1 MEIEQKRD
9 LRNLLQLGNKY
20 ESEGLLMKA
29 ITESFAKIVKMISSD
44 SPLANELFCRMGLC
58 YFKLA
63 VAEKGSDKYKLAAHY
78 LKKFTPDNAEVLGMI
93 GNCYGNC
100 KDYATAEKYFL
111 KSHALNPS
119 DINVSYSLA
128 NVFFYTKQY
137 EKSIHFYRL
146 AYGGTTYGETTYGD
160 PTRLY
165 QSSFPHLARGD
176 YEQGWALYEQRLV
189 TPTSMRA
196 ELPFLPTWDG
206 MSKCASL
213 LVVAEQGLG
222 DIIQYYRFVLETS
235 ARFPDMKIT
244 FFCKTELAHLFDT
257 ACITIIT
264 QFTMDMIPLYNYK
277 IYLMSLPFALR
288 IREIRPISENY
299 IRFTEKQTE
308 EWNRRLLSLT
318 ADRRRLRV
326 GFVCSGLLV
335 SFIDKNIPLQKFIDA
350 FSDVKDVDFIC
361 IHRKSDRLLD
371 ADPSPPNFHF
381 FDDLDVTCRPF
392 EDTIH
397 ILRNL
402 DLLITVDTVIVHL
415 AGVMNVKTWLLL
427 GHSDWRWSDHPSAT
441 YWYSCVELVRNPL
454 DRKFEDVLLG
464 SVKEKLLSF
473 SSSVA
478 DGLL

>member
-9 LRNLLQLGNKY
+9 LRNLLELGNKY
-20 ESEGLLMKA
+20 ESEGLHMKA
-29 ITESFAKIVKMISSD
+29 ITESFAKIVKMISSE

-58 YFKLA
+58 YFNA
-63 VAEKGSDKYKLAAHY
+63 ATAEKGSDKYKLAAHY
-78 LKKFTPDNAEVLGMI
+78 LKKFTPDNSEVLCMI

-100 KDYATAEKYFL
+100 KDYATAETYFL

-119 DINVSYSLA
+119 DINVSYALA

-146 AYGGTTYGETTYGD
+146 ATGGTTN
-160 PTRLY
+160 PSWLY

-176 YEQGWALYEQRLV
+176 YEQGWALYEQRLK

-206 MSKCASL
+206 ISTCASL

-222 DIIQYYRFVLETS
+222 DMIQYFRFVLETS

-288 IREIRPISENY
+288 IREIRPITENY

-308 EWNRRLLSLT
+308 EWNRRLLSTT
-318 ADRRRLRV
+318 AGRLRV

-371 ADPSPPNFHF
+371 ADPPPPHFHF

-402 DLLITVDTVIVHL
+402 DLLITVDTYIVHL

-441 YWYSCVELVRNPL
+441 YWYSSVKLVRNPL

-478 DGLL
+478 AGLL